1 MNFQK
6 TKKLAVVAFSKS
18 TVSGILFRISKDAL
32 EPLTCVSETIS
43 EADPSIA
50 WKNVL
55 RQMGR
60 GKDCPIYLCGALR
73 GGICFDTQT
82 AELAPR
88 FQKQALELEL
98 PRHLLSVPENARVQF
113 LPLKK
118 IDDGMLSLRA
128 YAVPEKSFE
137 PIAAMLT
144 QGSSRADE
152 FIYPALALRQDDP
165 PFYAPELEKD
175 FYFANGTWHKMP
187 LPADA
192 MAQWEKKIRETLNL
206 QMAENFSISGN
217 LLHILIA
224 RLLLEG
230 EKLQG
235 LTVLPTSLRPKR
247 LQNQLR
253 ITALLLSLLILN
265 LLWSCGGE
273 WKRNFTTA
281 RSIQTE
287 INVLQA
293 ENAELKRKLKSK
305 EKSQKE
311 LLRILTLKV
320 GENELPGK
328 LADLSA
334 VIPAEALVISL
345 RWNESGVELQ
355 MQCPGENVNIA
366 GALRTLPY
374 WKISQLQQR
383 SWGDAENTMVTLKL
397 IPAEEDGK

>member
-144 QGSSRADE
+144 QGSSRADG
-152 FIYPALALRQDDP
+152 FIYPALALKEDDP
-165 PFYAPELEKD
+165 PFFAPEMDADRYFADGKWISGQPVPDFTGEWQKKLEEENLLKPGKEYQLKDHLIYYIAARAILQHGDYPGLNILPDQLQPKRIRKQLKITVVLVILLLLNLVWSQFGGWKKNYQKMSSLEK
-175 FYFANGTWHKMP
+175 
-187 LPADA
+187 
-192 MAQWEKKIRETLNL
+192 QIKKTMR
-206 QMAENFSISGN
+206 
-217 LLHILIA
+217 
-224 RLLLEG
+224 
-230 EKLQG
+230 
-235 LTVLPTSLRPKR
+235 
-247 LQNQLR
+247 
-253 ITALLLSLLILN
+253 
-265 LLWSCGGE
+265 
-273 WKRNFTTA
+273 
-281 RSIQTE
+281 
-287 INVLQA
+287 
-293 ENAELKRKLKSK
+293 ENAELKRKLKGK
-305 EKSQKE
+305 EKAQKE
-311 LLRILTLKV
+311 ITRLLNLNPGEKELK
-320 GENELPGK
+320 GK
-328 LADLSA
+328 LADLSSTLPGN
-334 VIPAEALVISL
+334 ILVTSI

-355 MQCPGENVNIA
+355 LQSTAAESNISSA
-366 GALRTLPY
+366 IRKLPY
-374 WKISQLQQR
+374 WKIGQLQQR
-383 SWGDAENTMVTLKL
+383 RWGNSTSTMITLKL
-397 IPAEEDGK
+397 VPAEVKK